1 MTAYNETI
9 TESVNNIGS
18 ILLNSEL
25 LAIVIDDINCVIIE
39 DIQALARIIETTYL
53 NDIIATSTSF
63 GFTITDQTK
72 LNDLIYISLQA
83 ILNED
88 INGLDNIVDIF
99 KQIEKIRNIINVLDT
114 SSSNYL
120 GTIALAVSL
129 TISDLLSQIDILEE
143 NIEISETF
151 SELLRM
157 SFQILEDIQ
166 NDDIVSPYTIFFQLT
181 TDSFETSDIPSTT
194 ALFHKL
200 IIDGFNI
207 IIGDGE
213 YGNIYSGWVMNPE
226 NYAISNYNNF
236 NFDESTLF
244 IDDNLFCSRTGLYKF
259 GGTLDETSYITSKI
273 QSAIMS
279 FETSNLKQVHEI
291 LLGVNNSGKVILSVS
306 IDSKETAYYQ
316 LNPNSNG
323 LSTQQIKV
331 GKGLY
336 GKIGRASCR
345 ERV

>member
-1 MTAYNETI
+1 MTGVQT
-9 TESVNNIGS
+9 
-18 ILLNSEL
+18 
-25 LAIVIDDINCVIIE
+25 C
-39 DIQALARIIETTYL
+39 ALPI
-53 NDIIATSTSF
+53 F
-63 GFTITDQTK
+63 
-72 LNDLIYISLQA
+72 IYISLQA

-226 NYAISNYNNF
+226 NYAI
-236 NFDESTLF
+236 
-244 IDDNLFCSRTGLYKF
+244 
-259 GGTLDETSYITSKI
+259 
-273 QSAIMS
+273 
-279 FETSNLKQVHEI
+279 
-291 LLGVNNSGKVILSVS
+291 
-306 IDSKETAYYQ
+306 
-316 LNPNSNG
+316 
-323 LSTQQIKV
+323 
-331 GKGLY
+331 
-336 GKIGRASCR
+336 
-345 ERV
+345 